1 MNILCWRQK
10 QRHLSTVFPIVTLAF
25 IIRCDR
31 QHSIFVS
38 FRIVNNIEVWLLNI
52 ALFPLAHRDIK
63 RLGTTK
69 YNCRC
74 CCCHLQ
80 CRATIFKH
88 VDVWDTINWHIRL
101 TFFFLSFSHWYFGF
115 SFRIQRRLTDLIAK
129 IVLQH
134 CWLCGCFQLHWR
146 RCDQNCI
153 QHNWNW
159 YDVSPT
165 TKFTEFNLYLFFIV
179 KFTWYG
185 ECMMCYSP
193 IETQLM

>member
-52 ALFPLAHRDIK
+52 ALIPLAHRDIK

-80 CRATIFKH
+80 CRATICKH

-101 TFFFLSFSHWYFGF
+101 TFFFFVVLSLIFRFFVPNSTKINWPDCQN
-115 SFRIQRRLTDLIAK
+115 SFATFVGCVGASNYIGAGVTK
-129 IVLQH
+129 IV
-134 CWLCGCFQLHWR
+134 
-146 RCDQNCI
+146 
-153 QHNWNW
+153 
-159 YDVSPT
+159 YST
-165 TKFTEFNLYLFFIV
+165 TEIDT
-179 KFTWYG
+179 T
-185 ECMMCYSP
+185 
-193 IETQLM
+193 

>member
-1 MNILCWRQK
+1 MNILCWRKK

-52 ALFPLAHRDIK
+52 ALIPLAHRDIK

-80 CRATIFKH
+80 CRATICKH

-101 TFFFLSFSHWYFGF
+101 TFFFFVVLSLIFRFFVPNSTKINWPDCQN
-115 SFRIQRRLTDLIAK
+115 SFATLLVVWVLPITLAPVWPKLYTAQLKLIRRKSDYKVYRI
-129 IVLQH
+129 
-134 CWLCGCFQLHWR
+134 
-146 RCDQNCI
+146 
-153 QHNWNW
+153 
-159 YDVSPT
+159 
-165 TKFTEFNLYLFFIV
+165 
-179 KFTWYG
+179 
-185 ECMMCYSP
+185 
-193 IETQLM
+193 